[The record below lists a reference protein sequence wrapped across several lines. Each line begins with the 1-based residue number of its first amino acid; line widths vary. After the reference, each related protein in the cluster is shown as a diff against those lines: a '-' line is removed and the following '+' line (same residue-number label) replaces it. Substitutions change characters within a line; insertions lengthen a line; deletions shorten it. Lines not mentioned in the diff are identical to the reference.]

1 MTGRVK
7 WSKGNKSYKLIN
19 LLLQKKATDIFTLE
33 NDDSYESDMRFDMN
47 LIIVLIDFFQEN
59 YQTRLSQINF
69 TV

>member
-7 WSKGNKSYKLIN
+7 WSKENKSYKLIN